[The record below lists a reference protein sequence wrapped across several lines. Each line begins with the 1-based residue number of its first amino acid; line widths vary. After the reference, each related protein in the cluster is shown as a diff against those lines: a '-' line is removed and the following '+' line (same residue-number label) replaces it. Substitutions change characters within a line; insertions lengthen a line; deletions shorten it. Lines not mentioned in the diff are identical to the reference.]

1 MMTLAGYSFFG
12 DDDHA
17 EAIAVLYGVPV
28 AGLETEGMR
37 RAGRVVAFLAPAL
50 AAP

>member
-1 MMTLAGYSFFG
+1 MTLAGYGFFG

-28 AGLETEGMR
+28 VDLETEGMR
-37 RAGRVVAFLAPAL
+37 RAGQVVAFQAPAL
-50 AAP
+50 ASP